1 MGKLKRFKRIALR
14 YEKTRASFTALA
26 SFACSVMLI
35 KSVHTA

>member
-1 MGKLKRFKRIALR
+1 VMPACVP
-14 YEKTRASFTALA
+14 LA